1 MKQKL
6 GQSARA
12 DGEIEDRNPND
23 MHGERAEYN
32 GGRTQTSA
40 PNFVNVASIHPNIC
54 ARAKSNLS
62 KYPLGQDAGRFAL
75 VDLKS
80 Q

>member
-1 MKQKL
+1 MKQKS

-12 DGEIEDRNPND
+12 DGEIENRNPD
-23 MHGERAEYN
+23 DIHGERAEYN

-40 PNFVNVASIHPNIC
+40 PDFVSVASIHPNIS

-62 KYPLGQDAGRFAL
+62 KCPPGQDVGCFAL
-75 VDLKS
+75 VDSKS